1 MSRYKPNHRG
11 FAEFMNSL
19 QVQRPVREI
28 AELIKADAVANTPEK
43 TGELKDAYEVSD
55 ITVVAGN
62 PASPRASAEIRN
74 SDPAAAPQEFGN
86 KHLKGVRM
94 LGKAASRYGDQ
105 VGEKKGI

>member
-1 MSRYKPNHRG
+1 MSKYKPNHKDFGR
-11 FAEFMNSL
+11 FMVSR
-19 QVQRPVREI
+19 QMQRPVREI
-28 AELIKADAVANTPEK
+28 AEEIKADAVANTPEK
-43 TGELKDAYEVSD
+43 TGDLKNSYEVND
-55 ITVVAGN
+55 ITVVAGA
-62 PASPRASAEIRN
+62 PASPRASAEVRN